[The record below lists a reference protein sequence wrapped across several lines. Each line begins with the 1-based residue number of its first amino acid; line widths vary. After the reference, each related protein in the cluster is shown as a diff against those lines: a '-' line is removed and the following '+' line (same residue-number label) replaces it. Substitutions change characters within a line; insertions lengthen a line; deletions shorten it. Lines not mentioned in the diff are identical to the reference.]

1 MTYFLMRQFAYRNKS
16 YAKKKLNRVIV
27 PVSLENFRNTAK
39 LFPNA
44 ISLKYPAINVTVV
57 NNTGL
62 TEMELV

>member
-1 MTYFLMRQFAYRNKS
+1 M
-16 YAKKKLNRVIV
+16 NRVIV